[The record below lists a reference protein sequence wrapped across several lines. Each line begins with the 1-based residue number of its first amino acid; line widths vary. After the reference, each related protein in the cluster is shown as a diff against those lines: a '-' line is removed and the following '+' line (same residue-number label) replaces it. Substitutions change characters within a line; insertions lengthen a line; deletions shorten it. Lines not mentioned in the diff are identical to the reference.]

1 MPATLS
7 ALAAFNAAPAGQAEE
22 ELRACC
28 ASTAFAARVAAG
40 RPYGDLAGLLA
51 AAEAAAGALAW
62 PDVLEA
68 LAAHPRIGERPAGAG
83 REAAWSRQEQSGVGG
98 GDGGD
103 LRAALAEGNR
113 AYEARF
119 GHVYLVCATGLGG
132 AELLARLRERLGN
145 DEERERA
152 AVRGELAKITRLR
165 LVKLMGGGE

>member
-83 REAAWSRQEQSGVGG
+83 REAAWSRQEQSGVG
-98 GDGGD
+98 DD